1 MKKKLDYL
9 FAGVGGQ
16 GTILASDILTEVG
29 MSRGYDVK
37 KSEVHG
43 MSQRGGAVESHVRWG
58 EKVYSPLIEEGGADF
73 LLAFEMLEAARW
85 PHYMAPGAVALVNRH
100 RVMPPSVNLGQAKY
114 PEDKEIED
122 ILAGSGA
129 KVVWVEGAAKAE
141 ELGNP
146 ALAGVVLLGALS
158 TCLNEPVEDWQ
169 KAVEDLVPPKFKELN
184 VKAFM
189 AGREMMRNSH

>member
-1 MKKKLDYL
+1 MKKKIDFL

-29 MSRGYDVK
+29 LRCGYDAK

-73 LLAFEMLEAARW
+73 LLGFEMLEAARW
-85 PHYMAPGAVALVNRH
+85 THFVAPGAVSLINRH
-100 RVMPPSVNLGQAKY
+100 RVMPPAVNLGQARY
-114 PEDKEIED
+114 PEEKEIEE
-122 ILAGSGA
+122 LFSAAGA
-129 KVVWVEGAAKAE
+129 KLVWIEGAAKAL

-158 TCLNEPVEDWQ
+158 AYLEEPVDAWQ
-169 KAVEDLVPPKFKELN
+169 QAVEDMVPPKFKELN
-184 VKAFM
+184 VKAFL
-189 AGREMMRNSH
+189 AGRVMME